1 MSDWLFD
8 LGNSRFKFAARH
20 ARGAGAMQAWAHG
33 AEAMDAAAVAALP
46 RGDTAY
52 VASVAAPAL
61 TAAVLDALR
70 ARFGQV
76 RVARSAAACAGVR
89 IAYAQPDRFGVDRFL
104 ALLAAHGA
112 GDVLVVGIGTAL
124 TVDLLDRHGQHHGG
138 RIAPSPTTMR
148 QALQQRAAQLPA
160 EGGTYREFADDTAD
174 ALASG
179 CDGAALA
186 LIERSL
192 QQGQALLSRRPRLL
206 LHGGGAPA
214 LLPWLDAAEHRP
226 SLVLDGLALWAAQ
239 PNHDAAQGAG

>member
-8 LGNSRFKFAARH
+8 LGNSRFKFAALDG
-20 ARGAGAMQAWAHG
+20 ARVGTVQAWAHG
-33 AEAMDAAAVAALP
+33 ADAMDAAAVAALP

-52 VASVAAPAL
+52 VASVAASAL
-61 TAAVLDALR
+61 TATVLDALR
-70 ARFGQV
+70 SRFAQV
-76 RVARSAAACAGVR
+76 QVARTAAACAGVR
-89 IAYAQPDRFGVDRFL
+89 IAYAQPHTFGVDRFL

-112 GDVLVVGIGTAL
+112 GDVLVVGVGTAL
-124 TVDLLDRHGQHHGG
+124 TLDLLDRDGLHHGG

-160 EGGTYREFADDTAD
+160 EGGQYREFAADTAD
-174 ALASG
+174 ALVSG

-192 QQGQALLSRRPRLL
+192 QQGAALLARRPRLL

-214 LLPWLDAAEHRP
+214 LLHALPAAEQRP
-226 SLVLDGLALWAAQ
+226 SLVLDGLALWAQ
-239 PNHDAAQGAG
+239 THAAAERAG

>member
-8 LGNSRFKFAARH
+8 LGNSRFKFAALE
-20 ARGAGAMQAWAHG
+20 RGRAAAVQAWPHG

-61 TAAVLDALR
+61 TATVLDALR
-70 ARFGQV
+70 ARFAQV
-76 RVARSAAACAGVR
+76 QVARTEAVCAGVR
-89 IAYAQPDRFGVDRFL
+89 IAYAQPHKFGVDRFL
-104 ALLAAHGA
+104 ALLAAHGD
-112 GDVLVVGIGTAL
+112 GDVLVVGVGTAL
-124 TVDLLDRHGQHHGG
+124 TLDLLDRDGLHHGG

-160 EGGTYREFADDTAD
+160 EGGDYREFAADTAD

-192 QQGQALLSRRPRLL
+192 QQGEALLARRPRLL
-206 LHGGGAPA
+206 LHGGGAPPLLHA
-214 LLPWLDAAEHRP
+214 LPAAEQRP
-226 SLVLDGLALWAAQ
+226 SLVLDGLALWAQA
-239 PNHDAAQGAG
+239 HAAAGSAG

>member
-8 LGNSRFKFAARH
+8 LGNSRFKFAALE
-20 ARGAGAMQAWAHG
+20 RGHPGAVQAWPHG

-61 TAAVLDALR
+61 TATVLDALR
-70 ARFGQV
+70 SRFAQV
-76 RVARSAAACAGVR
+76 QVARTEAACAGVR
-89 IAYAQPDRFGVDRFL
+89 IAYAQPHKFGVDRFL
-104 ALLAAHGA
+104 ALLAAHGG
-112 GDVLVVGIGTAL
+112 GDVLVVGVGTAL
-124 TVDLLDRHGQHHGG
+124 TLDLLDRDGLHHGG

-160 EGGTYREFADDTAD
+160 EGGELAIVAADTAD

-192 QQGQALLSRRPRLL
+192 QRGEALLTRPPRLL
-206 LHGGGAPA
+206 LHGGGAPPLLHA
-214 LLPWLDAAEHRP
+214 LPVAEQRP
-226 SLVLDGLALWAAQ
+226 SLVLDGLALWAQA
-239 PNHDAAQGAG
+239 HAAAGRAG

>member
-8 LGNSRFKFAARH
+8 LGNSRFKFAALERG
-20 ARGAGAMQAWAHG
+20 GAGPVQAWAHG
-33 AEAMDAAAVAALP
+33 AETMEAAAVAALP

-70 ARFGQV
+70 ARFAQV
-76 RVARSAAACAGVR
+76 RVARTEAVCAGVR
-89 IAYAQPDRFGVDRFL
+89 IAYAEPQRFGVDRFL
-104 ALLAAHGA
+104 ALLAAHGG
-112 GDVLVVGIGTAL
+112 GDVLVVGVGTAL
-124 TVDLLDRHGQHHGG
+124 TVDLLDRDGLHHGG

-160 EGGTYREFADDTAD
+160 EGGAYREFATETTD

-192 QQGQALLSRRPRLL
+192 QQGRALLGRPPRLL

-214 LLPWLDAAEHRP
+214 LLHALPSAEQRP
-226 SLVLDGLALWAAQ
+226 SLVLDGLALWARA
-239 PNHDAAQGAG
+239 HAAGAAAG

>member
-8 LGNSRFKFAARH
+8 LGNSRFKFAALE
-20 ARGAGAMQAWAHG
+20 RGRAGAVQAWAHG

-70 ARFGQV
+70 SRFAQV
-76 RVARSAAACAGVR
+76 QVARTEAACAGVR
-89 IAYAQPDRFGVDRFL
+89 IAYAQPHKFGVDRFL
-104 ALLAAHGA
+104 ALLAAHGG
-112 GDVLVVGIGTAL
+112 GDVLVVGVGTAL
-124 TVDLLDRHGQHHGG
+124 TVDLLDRDGLHHGG

-160 EGGTYREFADDTAD
+160 EGGSYREFATETAD

-192 QQGQALLSRRPRLL
+192 QQGQALLARPPRLL
-206 LHGGGAPA
+206 LHGGGAPPLLHA
-214 LLPWLDAAEHRP
+214 LPAAEQRP
-226 SLVLDGLALWAAQ
+226 SLVLDGLALWAQA
-239 PNHDAAQGAG
+239 HAAAGRAG

>member
-8 LGNSRFKFAARH
+8 LGNSRFKFAALE
-20 ARGAGAMQAWAHG
+20 RGRTGAVQAWPHG

-46 RGDTAY
+46 RGDSAY

-61 TAAVLDALR
+61 TATVLDALHSCF
-70 ARFGQV
+70 AQV
-76 RVARSAAACAGVR
+76 QVARTEAVCAGVR
-89 IAYAQPDRFGVDRFL
+89 IAYAQPHKFGVDRFL
-104 ALLAAHGA
+104 ALLAAHGD
-112 GDVLVVGIGTAL
+112 GDVLVVGVGTAL
-124 TVDLLDRHGQHHGG
+124 TLDLLDRDGLHHGG

-160 EGGTYREFADDTAD
+160 EGGDYREFAADTAD

-192 QQGQALLSRRPRLL
+192 QRGEALLTRRPRLL
-206 LHGGGAPA
+206 LHGGGAPPLLHA
-214 LLPWLDAAEHRP
+214 LPAAEQRP
-226 SLVLDGLALWAAQ
+226 SLVLDGLALWAQA
-239 PNHDAAQGAG
+239 HAAAGRAG

>member
-8 LGNSRFKFAARH
+8 LGNSRFKFAVLERD
-20 ARGAGAMQAWAHG
+20 RAGTVQAWAHG

-46 RGDTAY
+46 RGGTAY

-61 TAAVLDALR
+61 TATVLDALR
-70 ARFGQV
+70 SRFAQV
-76 RVARSAAACAGVR
+76 QVAHTAAACAGVR
-89 IAYAQPDRFGVDRFL
+89 IAYAQPHKFGVDRFL
-104 ALLAAHGA
+104 ALLAAHGG
-112 GDVLVVGIGTAL
+112 GDVLVVGVGTAL
-124 TVDLLDRHGQHHGG
+124 TLDLLDRDGLHHGG

-160 EGGTYREFADDTAD
+160 EGGHYHEFAADTAD

-192 QQGQALLSRRPRLL
+192 QQGEALLARRPRLL

-214 LLPWLDAAEHRP
+214 LLHALPAAEQRP
-226 SLVLDGLALWAAQ
+226 SLVLDGLALWAQA
-239 PNHDAAQGAG
+239 HAAAGRAG